1 VRRLLPV
8 LILALAAPA
17 AQAQTPVKTDIDLDL
32 QKVGTVER
40 AVTFA
45 GKSFRV
51 RGTVTPFVAGQEV
64 RIRVYRGKQIV
75 SAKTKRIQASKS
87 GAVGL
92 FKADFKTQVPGRLK
106 VGVTHVKTPEM
117 AYSHAAS
124 DPVHIIRP
132 SLNAGDSGYSVKVM
146 QLLLSDI
153 GYVTGRYGYYD
164 DRTAR
169 AVLAFRKVSGL
180 ARITTASRTVLRRM
194 HHGGG
199 VFRVRYPE
207 LGHHVEADIGAQVM
221 ALIDGKKVERIY
233 HISSGAPSTPTV
245 LGRWRTYR
253 KDLGTNSLGMVHSS
267 YFTGG
272 YAIHGYHSVPIYNAS
287 HGCLRV
293 PVPDAMSIY
302 NWIQM
307 GDWVATYYRGARG
320 RAASAKRISNPG
332 P

>member
-1 VRRLLPV
+1 MRRLLPV
-8 LILALAAPA
+8 LLLLALPA
-17 AQAQTPVKTDIDLDL
+17 AASAQEPVKADIDLDL

-40 AVTFA
+40 AVTFT
-45 GKSFRV
+45 GKAFRV
-51 RGTVTPFVAGQEV
+51 QGTVTPFVAGQTV
-64 RIRVYRGKQIV
+64 RIRVTRGKQVV
-75 SAKTKRIQASKS
+75 SAKTKKIVATSS

-92 FKADFKTQVPGRLK
+92 FRAEFRTKIPGKLK
-106 VGVTHVKTPEM
+106 VRVTHDANEAM
-117 AYSHAAS
+117 AAAEAVS
-124 DPVHIIRP
+124 DPVFVIRR
-132 SLNAGDSGYSVKVM
+132 SLAPGDVGYSVKVM
-146 QLLLSDI
+146 QILLKDL
-153 GYVTGRYGYYD
+153 GYVPGRYGIYD

-180 ARITTASRTVLRRM
+180 SRITTASQTVLRRM
-194 HHGGG
+194 HNGGG
-199 VFRVRYPE
+199 VFHVRYPE
-207 LGHHVEADIGAQVM
+207 LGHHVEADIGNQVM
-221 ALIDGKKVERIY
+221 ALIDKGKPVRIY

-272 YAIHGYHSVPIYNAS
+272 YAIHGYHSVPTYNAS

-293 PVPDAMSIY
+293 PVPDAWSIY

-307 GDWVATYYRGARG
+307 GDWVATYYRKPGEGKG
-320 RAASAKRISNPG
+320 RDKRIKNPG